1 MTEPIYLFV
10 VQGGRMLHYLAVVN
24 LRVNE
29 VSQEGIDLSG
39 EICSQPCGLL
49 NLISYLSDKNLA
61 CAALSSL
68 TPFPALTRSSPSRL
82 SLGTQTRGHNR
93 ARPLSLNKSLPSSPE
108 SWLINLYPRM
118 RVVLGPSQTDLI
130 FIGFDWLALQTSR
143 IPCRST
149 AI

>member
-1 MTEPIYLFV
+1 
-10 VQGGRMLHYLAVVN
+10 MLHYLAVVN

-68 TPFPALTRSSPSRL
+68 TPFPAPDSFFSLSPLTRHPNAR
-82 SLGTQTRGHNR
+82 TQQSAT
-93 ARPLSLNKSLPSSPE
+93 
-108 SWLINLYPRM
+108 
-118 RVVLGPSQTDLI
+118 V
-130 FIGFDWLALQTSR
+130 
-143 IPCRST
+143 IPQ
-149 AI
+149 